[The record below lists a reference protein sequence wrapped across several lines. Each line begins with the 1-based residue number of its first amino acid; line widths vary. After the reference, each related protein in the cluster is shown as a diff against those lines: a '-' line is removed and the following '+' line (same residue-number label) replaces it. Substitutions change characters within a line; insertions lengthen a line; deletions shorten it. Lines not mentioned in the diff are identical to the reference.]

1 MEPLFKSRK
10 VSAERPE
17 MIEVSVNSESR
28 QIDSGKSLAE
38 LLGEWGFD
46 GQRVAVAVNEDFV
59 PRSTYASVSLQ
70 AGDRVDVVA
79 PVQGG

>member
-1 MEPLFKSRK
+1 
-10 VSAERPE
+10 
-17 MIEVSVNSESR
+17 MIEVSVNSESK

-38 LLGEWGFD
+38 LLGDWGFEC
-46 GQRVAVAVNEDFV
+46 QRVAVAINEDFV
-59 PRSTYASVSLQ
+59 PRSTYADVSLK

>member
-1 MEPLFKSRK
+1 
-10 VSAERPE
+10 

-28 QIDSGKSLAE
+28 QVDNRRNLAE
-38 LLGEWGFD
+38 LLGDWGFD
-46 GQRVAVAVNEDFV
+46 CQRVAVAVNEDFV
-59 PRSTYASVSLQ
+59 PRSTYANVSLQ

>member
-1 MEPLFKSRK
+1 
-10 VSAERPE
+10 
-17 MIEVSVNSESR
+17 MIVVSVNSESR
-28 QIDSGKSLAE
+28 QIDGGKNLAE

-46 GQRVAVAVNEDFV
+46 CQRVAVAVNEDFV
-59 PRSTYASVSLQ
+59 PRSTYANVSLQ